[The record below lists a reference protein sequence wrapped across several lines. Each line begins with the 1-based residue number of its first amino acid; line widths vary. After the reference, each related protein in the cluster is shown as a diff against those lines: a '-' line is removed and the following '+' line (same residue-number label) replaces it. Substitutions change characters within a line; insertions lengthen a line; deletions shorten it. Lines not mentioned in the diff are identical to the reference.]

1 MVLNIMYPS
10 VLLVDKTGVP
20 WENNQISKSQWQ
32 TLSYK
37 VVLSVSPQR
46 EDEEGAVMV
55 VIVL

>member
-46 EDEEGAVMV
+46 EEGAIMV